1 MKRTRVFLFGQFLER
16 TPWRELVVPQAGP
29 LFQFA
34 YSDTTI
40 HRSHQGSVRAQV
52 RPFDFKVV
60 LLNHVTH
67 SRDE

>member
-16 TPWRELVVPQAGP
+16 TPWRERVITQAGP
-29 LFQFA
+29 LLLFA
-34 YSDTTI
+34 YADVSV
-40 HRSHQGSVRAQV
+40 HRSHHDSVRAQV